1 MTELDRSALIQRI
14 ENSLDNVRP
23 YLNADGGDIEVVEL
37 TDDFVV
43 KVKLVGACESCPVS
57 FMTMK
62 AGVEESLKR
71 DIPELK
77 KIEALNVAEPPVA

>member
-1 MTELDRSALIQRI
+1 MTEIDRSALIQRI
-14 ENSLDNVRP
+14 ETSLDNVRP
-23 YLNADGGDIEVVEL
+23 YLKADGGDIEVVEL

-43 KVKLVGACESCPVS
+43 KVKLLGACESCPVS

-62 AGVEESLKR
+62 AGVEENLKR

-77 KIEALNVAEPPVA
+77 RIEALNVAQPTV